1 MTVPTPIQQRIRIL
15 DARGV
20 SWRRISK
27 EVGVS
32 RQTVRKYA
40 QLEDCSPEP
49 PARPA
54 AVSKLDPYK
63 PLIGKW
69 LEADRFMP
77 RKQRH
82 TARRVYDRLVEEQ
95 GFDGSYQIVQRY
107 VKRWRQEHR
116 LPGDGY
122 LELEWSPGVM
132 QADFGLAQAVV
143 AGSRTDV
150 HCLVASFPYSNMRYA
165 VALPGENA
173 ECVCEGLLE
182 VFEHIGAVPPVLVL
196 DNATG
201 AAHRVSWD
209 RIVVVEVFQRFVA
222 HHRIEVRF
230 CNPGAGNEKG
240 SVENAVGFLR
250 RNVMVPLP
258 NAESHAQLTRFMLS
272 RCDRIAEDPHYR
284 KGEPVRDLFARDR
297 EAMAPMPGTRFDACR
312 WEVRKADGEGCVSVD
327 SHRYLAGPS
336 WRGWTLDVG
345 LRAFDVEIRT
355 HDGRRVGKLPRAYGG
370 GHRHGA
376 GSGGAA
382 ARVGQKA
389 ARVGREPHTRGFP
402 RQAPAEHRR
411 DGVQGAA
418 AYAPA
423 DSQGIGERRIRC
435 RGPCRRTSRG
445 TGARHRRGEPDDAGA
460 QDRRGRDAARRAR
473 PGPARLRPVHAAVR
487 RPEGGMMTKPG
498 TAQPDTRRRRAS
510 TGQLMD
516 GIMGLARRL
525 PLTRQVLADQL
536 ETATPAQM
544 EFMHAWMNAEIDS
557 REHSK
562 RARLL
567 KQAGF
572 PQTKTLDGYDWT
584 PLRFPVDYGRQAL
597 ESLDFVE
604 HTEDVVMFG
613 PPGTGKTHLAIALA
627 RQACLEGVPTRFFT
641 AAELVMRLLRANAE
655 NRLDRELSQIGRARL
670 LVVDELGYI
679 PIDEEGSRLLFTLR

>member
-32 RQTVRKYA
+32 GQTVRKYA

-222 HHRIEVRF
+222 HHRIE
-230 CNPGAGNEKG
+230 AGCPRSGRGQREG
-240 SVENAVGFLR
+240 R
-250 RNVMVPLP
+250 R
-258 NAESHAQLTRFMLS
+258 
-272 RCDRIAEDPHYR
+272 
-284 KGEPVRDLFARDR
+284 G
-297 EAMAPMPGTRFDACR
+297 GTR
-312 WEVRKADGEGCVSVD
+312 S
-327 SHRYLAGPS
+327 
-336 WRGWTLDVG
+336 
-345 LRAFDVEIRT
+345 
-355 HDGRRVGKLPRAYGG
+355 
-370 GHRHGA
+370 
-376 GSGGAA
+376 GSCAA
-382 ARVGQKA
+382 
-389 ARVGREPHTRGFP
+389 T
-402 RQAPAEHRR
+402 
-411 DGVQGAA
+411 
-418 AYAPA
+418 
-423 DSQGIGERRIRC
+423 
-435 RGPCRRTSRG
+435 
-445 TGARHRRGEPDDAGA
+445 
-460 QDRRGRDAARRAR
+460 
-473 PGPARLRPVHAAVR
+473 
-487 RPEGGMMTKPG
+487 
-498 TAQPDTRRRRAS
+498 
-510 TGQLMD
+510 
-516 GIMGLARRL
+516 
-525 PLTRQVLADQL
+525 
-536 ETATPAQM
+536 
-544 EFMHAWMNAEIDS
+544 
-557 REHSK
+557 
-562 RARLL
+562 
-567 KQAGF
+567 
-572 PQTKTLDGYDWT
+572 
-584 PLRFPVDYGRQAL
+584 
-597 ESLDFVE
+597 
-604 HTEDVVMFG
+604 
-613 PPGTGKTHLAIALA
+613 
-627 RQACLEGVPTRFFT
+627 
-641 AAELVMRLLRANAE
+641 
-655 NRLDRELSQIGRARL
+655 
-670 LVVDELGYI
+670 
-679 PIDEEGSRLLFTLR
+679 

>member
-1 MTVPTPIQQRIRIL
+1 M
-15 DARGV
+15 
-20 SWRRISK
+20 
-27 EVGVS
+27 S

-132 QADFGLAQAVV
+132 QADFGLAQAAV
-143 AGSRTDV
+143 AGNRTDV

-173 ECVCEGLLE
+173 ECVCEGLLG

-258 NAESHAQLTRFMLS
+258 NAESHAQPAAVHALQVRP
-272 RCDRIAEDPHYR
+272 DRRGSSLPQGRA
-284 KGEPVRDLFARDR
+284 GQGPVR
-297 EAMAPMPGTRFDACR
+297 
-312 WEVRKADGEGCVSVD
+312 
-327 SHRYLAGPS
+327 
-336 WRGWTLDVG
+336 
-345 LRAFDVEIRT
+345 
-355 HDGRRVGKLPRAYGG
+355 
-370 GHRHGA
+370 A
-376 GSGGAA
+376 GSGGDGPDAWNPVRRVPVGGAQGRWRGMCERGLASVSRGSVVARVDARRRA
-382 ARVGQKA
+382 ARVRRGGSA
-389 ARVGREPHTRGFP
+389 PVTGAGSASCPAPTAGTPARCGIRRCCCP
-402 RQAPAEHRR
+402 RWPESRAR
-411 DGVQGAA
+411 
-418 AYAPA
+418 
-423 DSQGIGERRIRC
+423 GERAPYARIS
-435 RGPCRRTSRG
+435 P
-445 TGARHRRGEPDDAGA
+445 TGSG
-460 QDRRGRDAARRAR
+460 
-473 PGPARLRPVHAAVR
+473 
-487 RPEGGMMTKPG
+487 
-498 TAQPDTRRRRAS
+498 RAS
-510 TGQLMD
+510 T
-516 GIMGLARRL
+516 R
-525 PLTRQVLADQL
+525 
-536 ETATPAQM
+536 
-544 EFMHAWMNAEIDS
+544 W
-557 REHSK
+557 
-562 RARLL
+562 
-567 KQAGF
+567 
-572 PQTKTLDGYDWT
+572 
-584 PLRFPVDYGRQAL
+584 
-597 ESLDFVE
+597 
-604 HTEDVVMFG
+604 G
-613 PPGTGKTHLAIALA
+613 P
-627 RQACLEGVPTRFFT
+627 
-641 AAELVMRLLRANAE
+641 
-655 NRLDRELSQIGRARL
+655 
-670 LVVDELGYI
+670 
-679 PIDEEGSRLLFTLR
+679 GSGSVRSG

>member
-1 MTVPTPIQQRIRIL
+1 M
-15 DARGV
+15 

-122 LELEWSPGVM
+122 PGV
-132 QADFGLAQAVV
+132 GVV
-143 AGSRTDV
+143 AGRD
-150 HCLVASFPYSNMRYA
+150 AGGFRFGAGRGRGEPDGR
-165 VALPGENA
+165 ALPGGVVSA
-173 ECVCEGLLE
+173 
-182 VFEHIGAVPPVLVL
+182 FEHAVRGGVARGERGVRAPWGCSGCSSTSAPCRRCWCP
-196 DNATG
+196 DDATG

-284 KGEPVRDLFARDR
+284 KGKPVRDLFARDR
-297 EAMAPMPGTRFDACR
+297 EAMASMPGTRFDACR

-345 LRAFDVEIRT
+345 LRAFD
-355 HDGRRVGKLPRAYGG
+355 
-370 GHRHGA
+370 A
-376 GSGGAA
+376 GD
-382 ARVGQKA
+382 
-389 ARVGREPHTRGFP
+389 PHP
-402 RQAPAEHRR
+402 
-411 DGVQGAA
+411 
-418 AYAPA
+418 
-423 DSQGIGERRIRC
+423 
-435 RGPCRRTSRG
+435 
-445 TGARHRRGEPDDAGA
+445 
-460 QDRRGRDAARRAR
+460 
-473 PGPARLRPVHAAVR
+473 
-487 RPEGGMMTKPG
+487 
-498 TAQPDTRRRRAS
+498 
-510 TGQLMD
+510 
-516 GIMGLARRL
+516 
-525 PLTRQVLADQL
+525 
-536 ETATPAQM
+536 
-544 EFMHAWMNAEIDS
+544 
-557 REHSK
+557 
-562 RARLL
+562 
-567 KQAGF
+567 
-572 PQTKTLDGYDWT
+572 
-584 PLRFPVDYGRQAL
+584 
-597 ESLDFVE
+597 
-604 HTEDVVMFG
+604 
-613 PPGTGKTHLAIALA
+613 
-627 RQACLEGVPTRFFT
+627 
-641 AAELVMRLLRANAE
+641 
-655 NRLDRELSQIGRARL
+655 
-670 LVVDELGYI
+670 
-679 PIDEEGSRLLFTLR
+679 

>member
-122 LELEWSPGVM
+122 PGV
-132 QADFGLAQAVV
+132 GVV
-143 AGSRTDV
+143 AGRD
-150 HCLVASFPYSNMRYA
+150 AGGFRFGAGRGGGEPDGR
-165 VALPGENA
+165 ALPGG
-173 ECVCEGLLE
+173 VVP
-182 VFEHIGAVPPVLVL
+182 VFEHAVRGGVARGERGVRAPWGCSRCSSTSAPCRRCWCP
-196 DNATG
+196 DDATG

-258 NAESHAQLTRFMLS
+258 NAESHAQPAAVHALQVRPDRRGSPLPQGRAGQGPVRSGSGGDGPDAWNPVRRVPVGGAQGRRRGMRERGLAPLS
-272 RCDRIAEDPHYR
+272 RGSVVARVDARRRAAR
-284 KGEPVRDLFARDR
+284 VRRGGSAPV
-297 EAMAPMPGTRFDACR
+297 T
-312 WEVRKADGEGCVSVD
+312 
-327 SHRYLAGPS
+327 
-336 WRGWTLDVG
+336 
-345 LRAFDVEIRT
+345 
-355 HDGRRVGKLPRAYGG
+355 
-370 GHRHGA
+370 GA
-376 GSGGAA
+376 GSAGCPAPTAGTP
-382 ARVGQKA
+382 ARCGIRRCCCPRWPENR
-389 ARVGREPHTRGFP
+389 AR
-402 RQAPAEHRR
+402 
-411 DGVQGAA
+411 
-418 AYAPA
+418 
-423 DSQGIGERRIRC
+423 GERAPYARIS
-435 RGPCRRTSRG
+435 P
-445 TGARHRRGEPDDAGA
+445 TGSG
-460 QDRRGRDAARRAR
+460 
-473 PGPARLRPVHAAVR
+473 
-487 RPEGGMMTKPG
+487 
-498 TAQPDTRRRRAS
+498 
-510 TGQLMD
+510 
-516 GIMGLARRL
+516 
-525 PLTRQVLADQL
+525 
-536 ETATPAQM
+536 
-544 EFMHAWMNAEIDS
+544 
-557 REHSK
+557 
-562 RARLL
+562 
-567 KQAGF
+567 
-572 PQTKTLDGYDWT
+572 
-584 PLRFPVDYGRQAL
+584 
-597 ESLDFVE
+597 
-604 HTEDVVMFG
+604 
-613 PPGTGKTHLAIALA
+613 
-627 RQACLEGVPTRFFT
+627 
-641 AAELVMRLLRANAE
+641 
-655 NRLDRELSQIGRARL
+655 
-670 LVVDELGYI
+670 
-679 PIDEEGSRLLFTLR
+679 

>member
-182 VFEHIGAVPPVLVL
+182 VFEQIGAVPPVLVL

-209 RIVVVEVFQRFVA
+209 RIVVVEVSPA
-222 HHRIEVRF
+222 VRRAS
-230 CNPGAGNEKG
+230 PDRGRVSAIRARATRRAARG
-240 SVENAVGFLR
+240 NAVGFLR

-258 NAESHAQLTRFMLS
+258 NADVFVQWNCGRLS
-272 RCDRIAEDPHYR
+272 I
-284 KGEPVRDLFARDR
+284 VFQ
-297 EAMAPMPGTRFDACR
+297 
-312 WEVRKADGEGCVSVD
+312 S
-327 SHRYLAGPS
+327 S
-336 WRGWTLDVG
+336 
-345 LRAFDVEIRT
+345 
-355 HDGRRVGKLPRAYGG
+355 
-370 GHRHGA
+370 
-376 GSGGAA
+376 
-382 ARVGQKA
+382 
-389 ARVGREPHTRGFP
+389 
-402 RQAPAEHRR
+402 
-411 DGVQGAA
+411 
-418 AYAPA
+418 
-423 DSQGIGERRIRC
+423 
-435 RGPCRRTSRG
+435 
-445 TGARHRRGEPDDAGA
+445 
-460 QDRRGRDAARRAR
+460 
-473 PGPARLRPVHAAVR
+473 
-487 RPEGGMMTKPG
+487 
-498 TAQPDTRRRRAS
+498 
-510 TGQLMD
+510 
-516 GIMGLARRL
+516 
-525 PLTRQVLADQL
+525 
-536 ETATPAQM
+536 
-544 EFMHAWMNAEIDS
+544 
-557 REHSK
+557 
-562 RARLL
+562 
-567 KQAGF
+567 
-572 PQTKTLDGYDWT
+572 
-584 PLRFPVDYGRQAL
+584 
-597 ESLDFVE
+597 
-604 HTEDVVMFG
+604 
-613 PPGTGKTHLAIALA
+613 
-627 RQACLEGVPTRFFT
+627 
-641 AAELVMRLLRANAE
+641 
-655 NRLDRELSQIGRARL
+655 
-670 LVVDELGYI
+670 
-679 PIDEEGSRLLFTLR
+679 

>member
-1 MTVPTPIQQRIRIL
+1 M
-15 DARGV
+15 

-122 LELEWSPGVM
+122 PGV
-132 QADFGLAQAVV
+132 GVV
-143 AGSRTDV
+143 AGRD
-150 HCLVASFPYSNMRYA
+150 AGGFRFGAGRGGGEPDGR
-165 VALPGENA
+165 ALPGG
-173 ECVCEGLLE
+173 VVP
-182 VFEHIGAVPPVLVL
+182 VFEHAVRGGVARGERGVRAPWGCSRCSSTSAPCRRCWCP
-196 DNATG
+196 DDATG

-345 LRAFDVEIRT
+345 LRAFD
-355 HDGRRVGKLPRAYGG
+355 
-370 GHRHGA
+370 A
-376 GSGGAA
+376 GD
-382 ARVGQKA
+382 
-389 ARVGREPHTRGFP
+389 PHP
-402 RQAPAEHRR
+402 
-411 DGVQGAA
+411 
-418 AYAPA
+418 
-423 DSQGIGERRIRC
+423 
-435 RGPCRRTSRG
+435 
-445 TGARHRRGEPDDAGA
+445 
-460 QDRRGRDAARRAR
+460 
-473 PGPARLRPVHAAVR
+473 
-487 RPEGGMMTKPG
+487 
-498 TAQPDTRRRRAS
+498 
-510 TGQLMD
+510 
-516 GIMGLARRL
+516 
-525 PLTRQVLADQL
+525 
-536 ETATPAQM
+536 
-544 EFMHAWMNAEIDS
+544 
-557 REHSK
+557 
-562 RARLL
+562 
-567 KQAGF
+567 
-572 PQTKTLDGYDWT
+572 
-584 PLRFPVDYGRQAL
+584 
-597 ESLDFVE
+597 
-604 HTEDVVMFG
+604 
-613 PPGTGKTHLAIALA
+613 
-627 RQACLEGVPTRFFT
+627 
-641 AAELVMRLLRANAE
+641 
-655 NRLDRELSQIGRARL
+655 
-670 LVVDELGYI
+670 
-679 PIDEEGSRLLFTLR
+679 